1 MSNHEEQTNKII
13 AGTVIGGIIGLGA
26 LSIYCLT
33 KKNHKKTSLDII
45 KDTVSQVFDVI
56 ETCKDGAQHA
66 VKEVDCKLKESE
78 GTLNHFLELAS
89 VGISLWKKI
98 SKEN

>member
-1 MSNHEEQTNKII
+1 MSNHEEQTSKII

-33 KKNHKKTSLDII
+33 KKCKKKTSLDII
-45 KDTVSQVFDVI
+45 KDTVSHVFEVI
-56 ETCKDGAQHA
+56 ETCKEGAQQA
-66 VKEVDCKLKESE
+66 VKEVDSKLKESE
-78 GTLNHFLELAS
+78 GTINQFLELAS

-98 SKEN
+98 SKEK